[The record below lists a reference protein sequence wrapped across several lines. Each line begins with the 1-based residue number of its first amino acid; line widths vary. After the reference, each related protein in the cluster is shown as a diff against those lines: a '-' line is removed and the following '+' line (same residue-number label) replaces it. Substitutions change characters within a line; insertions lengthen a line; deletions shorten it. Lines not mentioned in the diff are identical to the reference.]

1 MFNVPI
7 NVRGTQFNERVKI
20 NRNENTVTY
29 KVPAHNDVEQS
40 DTLLDY
46 NSVRM

>member
-1 MFNVPI
+1 MY
-7 NVRGTQFNERVKI
+7 NVRINESGTQFNEKVEI

-29 KVPAHNDVEQS
+29 KVPAHNDIDQS

-46 NSVRM
+46 DSVSM